1 MKTKLILIIIIALFL
16 CAMLPRDVD
25 DVRTQSATLTITPA
39 MLGYP
44 APYYPAQIRTACIT
58 PTAWSVMQSYPPPVV
73 VTEPAYPAP
82 GYPPPYL
89 TPTPY
94 PPPTPPP
101 DD

>member
-1 MKTKLILIIIIALFL
+1 MNRKRITLTLIIITAIVLAHIL
-16 CAMLPRDVD
+16 CAALPNDTD
-25 DVRTQSATLTITPA
+25 WVR
-39 MLGYP
+39 
-44 APYYPAQIRTACIT
+44 PYVTAAIHRTACIT